1 MKRRRI
7 PDYLLDDD
15 DRRPRLF
22 HVKNPGYLST
32 NEKAQG
38 TKIIAD
44 FSEVLWNWLKSNLG
58 TWIRPVQFL
67 ANYFTVS
74 AGRKF
79 TSITRDFGTKSK
91 KVNNTVFEFWRNLI
105 HTFPFPFESQT
116 NFGIYFYFCLG
127 KCEVLTLR
135 LVQTKPTAFSPFTP
149 KSRVKLVRW
158 SWRSFDKCKVTAS
171 ETR

>member
-74 AGRKF
+74 AGRK
-79 TSITRDFGTKSK
+79 TSITRDSGTKSK

-116 NFGIYFYFCLG
+116 NFGIYFLFLFRKVRSPY
-127 KCEVLTLR
+127 LTLGTD
-135 LVQTKPTAFSPFTP
+135 QTHSIFPIYPE
-149 KSRVKLVRW
+149 KSCQIGQVELTFIR
-158 SWRSFDKCKVTAS
+158 
-171 ETR
+171 